1 MMHQILPKYY
11 QVPPLLLP
19 YSGTKLCISELRK
32 LQIDWDTTTCKIQ
45 GELHVQDQG
54 CREVGGGPGK
64 IFL

>member
-1 MMHQILPKYY
+1 
-11 QVPPLLLP
+11 VPPLLLP